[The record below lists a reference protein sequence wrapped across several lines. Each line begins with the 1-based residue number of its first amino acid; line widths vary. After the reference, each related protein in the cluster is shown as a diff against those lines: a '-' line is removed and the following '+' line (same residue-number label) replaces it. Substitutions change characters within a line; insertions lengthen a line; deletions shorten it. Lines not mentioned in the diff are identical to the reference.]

1 MSFRHPKNEVLRRAR
16 TPQDKAQVKAA
27 FIATGRRL
35 VTSEGLAAV
44 SLRRVATEAGYAP
57 GTIYQYF
64 HDQQDLFFQIRA
76 EDMQAATVSFRRLI
90 ARTPDAAARVKKLFI
105 GTADYWLAHMDD
117 FMVIFAPPGER
128 AAADGFAKS
137 DAVRD
142 ILALYYETVDALFD
156 TLPKAPLAS
165 RAAADVLLA
174 AVHGTVL
181 FPYMTP
187 GMPWTA
193 RKTMVKQIVTTLV
206 DQWVVQGQGPAIAAR
221 RTTPR

>member
-1 MSFRHPKNEVLRRAR
+1 M
-16 TPQDKAQVKAA
+16 
-27 FIATGRRL
+27 
-35 VTSEGLAAV
+35 

-64 HDQQDLFFQIRA
+64 RDQQDLFFQIRA
-76 EDMQAATVSFRRLI
+76 EDMHAATASFRRHI
-90 ARTPDAAARVKKLFI
+90 ARTTDPAARVKKLFI
-105 GTADYWLAHMDD
+105 ATADYWLAHMDD

-128 AAADGFAKS
+128 AAEDGFAKS

-156 TLPKAPLAS
+156 SIPSPPLTS

-181 FPYMTP
+181 FPHMTP
-187 GMPWTA
+187 GMPWTS
-193 RKTMVKQIVTTLV
+193 RKAMVAQLVTTMV
-206 DQWVVQGQGPAIAAR
+206 DAWVAQGQAPTR
-221 RTTPR
+221 REKKSRSD